1 MGVREDFDGLFGPE
15 TVTWHLHGD
24 PAMWVAGICSLYLQS
39 LHPRAVA
46 GVVQNSNFRDDPLGR
61 LLRTSDFVGLS
72 TYGTRREVER
82 AARKVRRVHRTL
94 SAVDR
99 RSGETIHLDEPDLLL
114 WVHCAEVAS
123 FAHVVR
129 RAGSPL
135 SDEHVDRYFDEQR
148 RTAELV
154 GLDPQRVPGSREE
167 MADYFRHVRGELRR
181 TPDSDVVFRF
191 LHRPFSSWRM
201 LPVNLGYLPLGHL
214 AYSVQP
220 AWARALHGR
229 EPYPQEVTTASLRAL
244 RAAALAI
251 PGRVRWRVP
260 AGHVQRAVERLG
272 EPAYP
277 SAAVLS
283 RL

>member
-1 MGVREDFDGLFGPE
+1 MGVREDFDGLFGPG

-61 LLRTSDFVGLS
+61 LLRTSDFVGVA
-72 TYGTRREVER
+72 TYGTRREVEH

-99 RSGETIHLDEPDLLL
+99 CSGEQIHLDEPDLLL

-129 RAGSPL
+129 RAGFPM

-154 GLDPQRVPGSREE
+154 GLDPESVPGSRRQ
-167 MADYFRHVRGELRR
+167 MAAYFDRVRGELRR
-181 TPDSDVVFRF
+181 TPESDVVFRF
-191 LHRPFSSWRM
+191 LHRPFSSWRL

-220 AWARALHGR
+220 DWARALHGR
-229 EPYPQEVTTASLRAL
+229 APYPQRVTTTSLRAL
-244 RAAALAI
+244 RAAGSAL
-251 PGRVRWRVP
+251 PGRVRWRLP

-277 SAAVLS
+277 SAAALS